1 LLTKVTVR
9 GIFVAAALLALP
21 AVADASGGSVSPFV
35 PSHPG
40 GALASAPSSGAGA
53 KSNGAHPDV
62 AGAKVY
68 VAPVGTTGAGK
79 NCDTAP
85 YSSVQTAIDEA
96 PESAT
101 IEICPGTY
109 SEQLTIEKAVKL
121 YGSSASSPA
130 TIALPPAPEVSTSSC
145 EAGEEN
151 FDEVVICTPA
161 TVTIKGLTIEA
172 KQETGSCAGGLN
184 GILVL
189 GGGTLDATKDT
200 VVGATNV
207 PLNGCQRGLGI
218 LVGDSDSEP
227 GTAVL
232 KSVNVSGY
240 QKNGITAVGHGTT
253 LTVTGSTV
261 TGAGPTPEIAQNGIQ
276 ISFGAVGTVKKT
288 VVSGNECDVASC
300 GLEGEQATGVLFYG
314 EKAGSSLQTSTVS
327 SNDDGVYNHWES
339 NSVPTAPEVTVSK
352 DTLTDNRYE
361 GVALDTGDA
370 LIDNDTING
379 TGEFGI
385 QLYLYDGQKYAPD
398 SSANHDTIEGQA
410 VAVDV
415 TPEGSQV
422 KKGEFLISN
431 SAISGNGTEVIDPS
445 PTFLVVEKNDH

>member
-1 LLTKVTVR
+1 M
-9 GIFVAAALLALP
+9 VAAALLALP

-35 PSHPG
+35 PSYPG
-40 GALASAPSSGAGA
+40 SALATAPSSGA
-53 KSNGAHPDV
+53 KSNAHPNV
-62 AGAKVY
+62 SGTKVY
-68 VAPVGTTGAGK
+68 VAPAGTTGAGK

-85 YSSVQTAIDEA
+85 HSSIQTAIDEA
-96 PESAT
+96 QENAT
-101 IEICPGTY
+101 IEICSGTY

-121 YGSSASSPA
+121 FGARPSAPA
-130 TIALPPAPEVSTSSC
+130 TIALPSAPAVSTTSC

-227 GTAVL
+227 GNAVL
-232 KSVNVSGY
+232 KNVNVSDY

-253 LTVTGSTV
+253 LKVEGSTV

-276 ISFGAVGTVKKT
+276 ISFGALGTVTKT
-288 VVSGNECDVASC
+288 TVSGNECDVATC
-300 GLEGEQATGVLFYG
+300 GLEGEQATGILFYG
-314 EKAGSSLQTSTVS
+314 ETAGSGLRTSTVS

-339 NSVPTAPEVTVSK
+339 TQVPTAPEVTISQ

-385 QLYLYDGQKYAPD
+385 ELYLYDGQKYAPD
-398 SSANHDTIEGQA
+398 SSANRDTIEGQA

-415 TPEGSQV
+415 TAEGSQP

-431 SAISGNGTEVIDPS
+431 STISGNGTEVVDPS
-445 PTFLVVEKNDH
+445 PTFLVVKKNNH